1 MEHNFQKVK
10 DYLLELNYDIV
21 HESEEDGMFLVES
34 ESEGIKNLVIG
45 CADPILIM
53 EQYLFDIKGENKE
66 GIFRELLKKNRDI
79 VHGAFVLDAA
89 GEKVI
94 FRDTLQIENLDLNE
108 IEGSINSLSLLLSEY
123 GEELINFSHN

>member
-1 MEHNFQKVK
+1 MDNNFKKVK
-10 DYLLELNYDIV
+10 DYLLELNYDIII
-21 HESEEDGMFLVES
+21 ENEEDGMFLIES

-53 EQYLFDIKGENKE
+53 EQYLFDIQGKDQEVV
-66 GIFRELLKKNRDI
+66 FRELLKKNRDI
-79 VHGAFVLDAA
+79 VHGAFVLDDE
-89 GEKVI
+89 GKKVI

-123 GEELINFSHN
+123 GEELIKFSHN